1 MYSNV
6 HSHCTPVNVDCVA
19 LFSDTAR
26 VIEGRTTGQILRAL
40 MERADLSVRAFAQRA
55 GYSHGSGVQR
65 YIEPTYDD
73 QLPVKV
79 AQRLADALDGRGDPP
94 ITKAEVHTLTGM
106 AGAFEVR
113 PNTVLPPRYM
123 DLPRDVP
130 VYGTALGTFSENEA
144 IEQTM
149 LTEGDPLD
157 YFVRPVGIAD
167 RKGIYGLYVQG
178 ESQSPRFEPGEII
191 FADPHRPPMI
201 GDDVVVYLRKQEGEE
216 DAVSAILI
224 KKLVRRG
231 HARIELRQ
239 LNPFAEFS
247 VDVRKVAAIHRV
259 LTNADLWGGYR

>member
-1 MYSNV
+1 M
-6 HSHCTPVNVDCVA
+6 A
-19 LFSDTAR
+19 
-26 VIEGRTTGQILRAL
+26 
-40 MERADLSVRAFAQRA
+40 RADLSVRAFAEAA
-55 GYSHGSGVQR
+55 GYAHGSGVQR
-65 YIEPTYDD
+65 YIEETYDEP
-73 QLPVKV
+73 LPSKV
-79 AQRLADALDGRGDPP
+79 AIKLADALDGRGTPP
-94 ITKAEVHTLTGM
+94 ITKAEIHVLTGM
-106 AGAFEVR
+106 AGSFEAE
-113 PNTVLPPRYM
+113 PNKVLPPRYM

-149 LTEGDPLD
+149 LTEGEPLD
-157 YFVRPVGIAD
+157 YFVRPVGIAN
-167 RKGIYGLYVQG
+167 RKGVYGLYVQG

-191 FADPHRPPMI
+191 FADPKRPPMI
-201 GDDVVVYLRKQEGEE
+201 GDDVIVYLRKQEGDDE
-216 DAVSAILI
+216 AVSAILI